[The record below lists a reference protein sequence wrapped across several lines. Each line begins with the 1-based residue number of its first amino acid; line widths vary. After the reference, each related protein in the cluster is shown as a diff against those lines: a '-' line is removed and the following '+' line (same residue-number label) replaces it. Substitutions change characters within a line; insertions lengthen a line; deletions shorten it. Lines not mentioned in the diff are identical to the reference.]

1 VKLTFRALIILS
13 FLLSSLPGLASE
25 PWQQWRIDA
34 SSDPDKWL
42 ETSQQW
48 IETYDSQRDF
58 SKLAMAYALRAEALR
73 YSGNEDQVQSTIEEG
88 LRFANIADDPVATAL
103 LRINQGWY
111 FLQRGILNRAAA
123 SASYAVEAAK
133 TSGNSNLFIEAEI
146 LEAQVF
152 HDSGDVARALEILE
166 SLEAEQRSDL
176 PRLQLEFHSLIGAI
190 YLDVGATGIALEHI
204 RDAYEIARDALGAWD
219 RSVAEY
225 NLARAYARTGEL
237 SQAREFFE
245 QALQTSRSIND
256 GLGVAYAQ
264 MRLAEIEHQQGNNDI
279 ALTLLDKTL
288 PDFRDAAA
296 HPMEAQS
303 LLLKAEILL
312 AEARLTSAKDVI
324 DTTQSLINTLQDV
337 TLKQRLY
344 EIISDYHQQQGNDRQ
359 ALEAYKT
366 SVDYLLQEQ
375 AALQN
380 KQIQEIM
387 VRLEIREQEAT
398 NELLQKENQLQQLQL
413 QEQQTSNYL
422 MLWLLFS
429 GAAIVLLISYFLYQ
443 QMRSRR
449 RYAELALKD
458 DLTGAPNRR
467 AVVRHCKLGLEQVRQ
482 KKAALA
488 LAIIDFDYF
497 KQVNDSFGHD
507 VGDAVLKR
515 FADVTQ
521 QCLRRQD
528 HFGRMGGE
536 EWLLVLF
543 DASENDAELIFS
555 RILNRMNEVE
565 IKGLPRDYRV
575 TFSMGFAEATADDTF
590 ERLYK
595 RADDVLYA
603 AKERGRQRLQI
614 APLPPAQ
621 NG

>member
-1 VKLTFRALIILS
+1 MTLIYRALVI
-13 FLLSSLPGLASE
+13 FSLIFTSMQSLAAES
-25 PWQQWRIDA
+25 WQQWRIDA
-34 SSDPDKWL
+34 SSDPTEWL
-42 ETSQQW
+42 QTSEQW
-48 IETYDSQRDF
+48 IATYDDQRQF
-58 SKLAMAYALRAEALR
+58 SKLAMAYVIRAEALR
-73 YSGNEDQVQSTIEEG
+73 YSGNEDQIQSTIEEG
-88 LRFANIADDPVATAL
+88 LRFANIADDNVATAL

-111 FLQRGILNRAAA
+111 YLQRGILGRAAA
-123 SASYAVEAAK
+123 SAAYAVEAAK
-133 TSGNSNLFIEAEI
+133 ASGNTNLFIEAEI
-146 LEAQVF
+146 LQAQIF
-152 HDSGDVARALEILE
+152 HDSGDVTRALEVLE
-166 SLEAEQRSDL
+166 SLEREQHSDL

-190 YLDVGATGIALEHI
+190 YLDVGATDIALEHMQ
-204 RDAYEIARDALGAWD
+204 DAYQIARDSLGAWD

-225 NLARAYARTGEL
+225 NLARAYAQT
-237 SQAREFFE
+237 SAFKQARDYFE
-245 QALQTSRSIND
+245 QALQTSRSID
-256 GLGVAYAQ
+256 DDLGVAYAQ
-264 MRLAEIEHQQGNNDI
+264 MRLAELEQSQGNNDQ
-279 ALTLLDKTL
+279 ALTLLDQAL
-288 PDFRDAAA
+288 PHFRAAA
-296 HPMEAQS
+296 ALPMEAES

-312 AEARLTSAKDVI
+312 AQAQLSSAQRAVDTAR
-324 DTTQSLINTLQDV
+324 SLINTLEDP
-337 TLKQRLY
+337 TLKQRLF
-344 EIISDYHQQQGNDRQ
+344 EIISTLYQQQGKPEQ
-359 ALEAYKT
+359 ALTAYKT
-366 SVDYLLQEQ
+366 SVDYLLQRQ

-429 GAAIVLLISYFLYQ
+429 GAAIVVLISYFLYQ
-443 QMRSRR
+443 QMKSRR

-467 AVVRHCKLGLEQVRQ
+467 AVVRQCKIGLEQVRQ
-482 KKAALA
+482 NKASLA

-497 KQVNDSFGHD
+497 KQINDSFGHD

-515 FADVTQ
+515 FAHVTQ
-521 QCLRRQD
+521 ACLRRQD

-555 RILNRMNEVE
+555 RILNRMNETP
-565 IKGLPRDYRV
+565 IKGLPNEYRV
-575 TFSMGFAEATADDTF
+575 TFTMGFAEATRDDTF

-614 APLPPAQ
+614 APIPTAERD
-621 NG
+621 